1 MELRGNVK
9 LLSGTDDLKQL
20 NGEGHEQECP
30 NIYCSSQPKLESQQ
44 KNFSIHWKP
53 DFLQQ
58 GYLEPEIPHGIEIE
72 WAVLSANSFGDTQ
85 LKIRK
90 IDFNQ
95 NYHQNQINAT
105 E

>member
-44 KNFSIHWKP
+44 KNFSIH
-53 DFLQQ
+53 
-58 GYLEPEIPHGIEIE
+58 
-72 WAVLSANSFGDTQ
+72 
-85 LKIRK
+85 
-90 IDFNQ
+90 
-95 NYHQNQINAT
+95 
-105 E
+105 